1 MFAEEF
7 LDVRANSRR
16 SPAGLIILPMKNFDR
31 NFTVLCAAVM
41 ALALLISSAMAATLS
56 DNDKQFL
63 AGYEKIR
70 AALAADDLSTAK
82 AAAKDI
88 GDEGSELGNAASL
101 KDARAGFE
109 KLTSRAKTLAAGQ
122 SGYYVAHCPMLKKDW
137 VQTSEKISNP
147 YGGKDMATCGEIQK

>member
-1 MFAEEF
+1 M
-7 LDVRANSRR
+7 
-16 SPAGLIILPMKNFDR
+16 R
-31 NFTVLCAAVM
+31 NFNRDLTIVLSSLTAFSCV
-41 ALALLISSAMAATLS
+41 ISFAMAAALS

-63 AGYEKIR
+63 AGYEKVR

-82 AAAKDI
+82 AAAKEI
-88 GDEGSELGNAASL
+88 GDEGSEITKAASL

-109 KLTSRAKTLAAGQ
+109 KLSTRAKTIVAGQ

-147 YGGKDMATCGEIQK
+147 YGGKEMVTCGDIQK